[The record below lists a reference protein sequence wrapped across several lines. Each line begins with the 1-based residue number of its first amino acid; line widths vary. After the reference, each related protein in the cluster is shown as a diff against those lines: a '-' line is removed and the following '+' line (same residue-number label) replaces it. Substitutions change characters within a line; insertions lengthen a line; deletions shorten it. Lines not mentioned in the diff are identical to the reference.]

1 MRKRNYIP
9 LSIILGLFS
18 WFVDSFIHWLVNGK
32 KAFEI
37 IPSDVNEIWMRSL
50 IFILLVCFGVYA
62 NFHTKKIID
71 KEEDTRR
78 VFKATAG
85 ASQHILNN
93 FLNEILFFK
102 AEAERVGGFN
112 EKTLKLLDDAVNKAT
127 GQLDDMRNVKEI
139 SVKNIKV
146 SIHDDHDTANNHSAN

>member
-1 MRKRNYIP
+1 MQKRNYIP
-9 LSIILGLFS
+9 LSIILGIFS
-18 WFVDSFIHWLVNGK
+18 WFADSFIHWLVNDK

-37 IPSDVNEIWMRSL
+37 IPSNVDEIWMRSL
-50 IFILLVCFGVYA
+50 IFILLACFGAYA
-62 NFHTKKIID
+62 NFHTKKIIS
-71 KEEDTRR
+71 KEEETRR

-102 AEAERVGGFN
+102 DEAERVGGFD
-112 EKTLKLLDDAVNKAT
+112 EKTLKLLEDAVSTAT
-127 GQLDDMRNVKEI
+127 GQLDAMRNVKEI

-146 SIHDDHDTANNHSAN
+146 SIHNDHD

>member
-1 MRKRNYIP
+1 MKKRNYIP

-18 WFVDSFIHWLVNGK
+18 WFADSFIHWLVNEK
-32 KAFEI
+32 KVFEI
-37 IPSDVNEIWMRSL
+37 IPSDDNEIWMRSL
-50 IFILLVCFGVYA
+50 IFILLVCFGLYA

-71 KEEDTRR
+71 KEEETHR

-102 AEAERVGGFN
+102 DEAERVGGFDK
-112 EKTLKLLDDAVNKAT
+112 KTLKLLEEAVNKAT
-127 GQLDDMRNVKEI
+127 SQLDAMRNVKNL
-139 SVKNIKV
+139 SVKDIKV
-146 SIHDDHDTANNHSAN
+146 SIHNAHDAANSQSTN